1 MAKIAF
7 NKGAL
12 KAQKDQIDV
21 YERFLPSLD
30 LKKTQLLIEVNR
42 AEHLLHQAKEQSAID
57 DQRIATWVALL
68 SATPLELSGLV
79 TLVDWEKRHESVA
92 GVRVPV
98 LGEIQFQVRPY
109 TRLGSPPWIDALVEA
124 LQESARQQ
132 LKITILEERV
142 QLMSQ
147 ALKKV
152 TQRINLFEKVLIP
165 EAKENIRKIRL
176 FISDAE
182 RTAVCRSKLAKAKL
196 EKAFANGQSFP
207 INGEVVATGE
217 ATAIQSSGG
226 NHHDDR

>member
-42 AEHLLHQAKEQSAID
+42 AEQMLRAAKEQTAT
-57 DQRIATWVALL
+57 DQGRVQSWVALL
-68 SATPLELSGLV
+68 SATPLELSRLV
-79 TLVDWEKRHESVA
+79 TLVGWEKRHESVA

-98 LGEIQFQVRPY
+98 LGDIQFQVRPY
-109 TRLGSPPWIDALVEA
+109 TRLGSPLWIDALVES
-124 LQESARQQ
+124 LQEAASQQ
-132 LKITILEERV
+132 LKVTILEERV

-176 FISDAE
+176 FISDSE

-196 EKAFANGQSFP
+196 EKAFLNSQAAASADP
-207 INGEVVATGE
+207 SDAYAE
-217 ATAIQSSGG
+217 AEAQP
-226 NHHDDR
+226 

>member
-12 KAQKDQIDV
+12 KAQKDQIDI

-42 AEHLLHQAKEQSAID
+42 AEQMLRKAREQAAID
-57 DQRIATWVALL
+57 QHQVGSWVGLL

-79 TLVDWEKRHESVA
+79 TLVGWEKRHESVA

-109 TRLGSPPWIDALVEA
+109 TRLGSPLWIDALVES
-124 LQESARQQ
+124 LQEAASQQ
-132 LKITILEERV
+132 LRVTILEERV
-142 QLMSQ
+142 DLMSQ

-196 EKAFANGQSFP
+196 EKAFQGSQSLFLEDEDLAEEAD
-207 INGEVVATGE
+207 NQGGE
-217 ATAIQSSGG
+217 QP
-226 NHHDDR
+226 

>member
-42 AEHLLHQAKEQSAID
+42 AEQMLRKAREQAAID
-57 DQRIATWVALL
+57 QHQVRSWVGLL

-79 TLVDWEKRHESVA
+79 TLVGWEKRHESVA

-109 TRLGSPPWIDALVEA
+109 TRLGSPLWIDALVES
-124 LQESARQQ
+124 LQEAASQQ
-132 LKITILEERV
+132 LSVTILEERV
-142 QLMSQ
+142 ALMSQ

-196 EKAFANGQSFP
+196 EKAFQGSQSLFLEDEDLAEEAD
-207 INGEVVATGE
+207 NQGGE
-217 ATAIQSSGG
+217 QP
-226 NHHDDR
+226 

>member
-1 MAKIAF
+1 MAKIAY
-7 NKGAL
+7 NKGAM

-42 AEHLLHQAKEQSAID
+42 AEQLLRTAREQQAID
-57 DQRIATWVALL
+57 QQQIAAWVALL

-79 TLVDWEKRHESVA
+79 TLVGWEKRQESVA

-98 LGEIQFQVRPY
+98 LGDIQFQVRPY
-109 TRLGSPPWIDALVEA
+109 TRLGSPLWIDALVES
-124 LQESARQQ
+124 LQESASQQ

-142 QLMSQ
+142 DLMSQ

-196 EKAFANGQSFP
+196 EKAFQGSQLTIDDATDD
-207 INGEVVATGE
+207 GEQAGVSTGR
-217 ATAIQSSGG
+217 QP
-226 NHHDDR
+226 

>member
-42 AEHLLHQAKEQSAID
+42 AEQMLRKAREQAAID
-57 DQRIATWVALL
+57 QHQVGSWVGLL

-79 TLVDWEKRHESVA
+79 TLVGWEKRHESVA

-109 TRLGSPPWIDALVEA
+109 TRLGSPLWIDALVES
-124 LQESARQQ
+124 LQEAASQQ
-132 LKITILEERV
+132 LRVTILEERV
-142 QLMSQ
+142 DLMSQ

-196 EKAFANGQSFP
+196 EKAFQGSQSLFLEDEDLAEEAD
-207 INGEVVATGE
+207 NQGGE
-217 ATAIQSSGG
+217 QP
-226 NHHDDR
+226 